1 MQVFKA
7 FMKTAYKSFPSIML
21 YFIIFTALALLM
33 AFAYNDTS
41 SSSFKSVE
49 LQVGII
55 DEDHSDA
62 SDALIRYMD
71 SMHELTAL
79 ENQRDVLLDR
89 LFYRD
94 VEYILVIPE
103 NFEKNLLSGKETHLF
118 DTIQI
123 PGIYSSAFVDQQINA
138 YLKTVK
144 LYLAGGY
151 SLEDAL
157 AHSTEN
163 FTDTANDVEII
174 DFNEDTKKS
183 SSLVGIFSFYQ
194 FIPYVLA
201 SMILCGLTPILT
213 TFWQKDLSKR
223 ISCSSTSLFS
233 RNVQLA
239 LGSIVYA
246 LFNWGLFILTS
257 RIFYGAEVFSEKGLL
272 CILNSFMLLPL
283 SVALSL
289 VIGSFSP
296 SWNVT
301 NMINNVISLGMS
313 FVCGIFIPQS
323 QLGENVLAVSK
334 FLPFYWYVKNND
346 LISGAS
352 EEVFTYDA
360 FWQNIGVQALFI
372 IAVFTIAL
380 VTSKMKTSNQKA

>member
-163 FTDTANDVEII
+163 FIDTANDVEII

-223 ISCSSTSLFS
+223 ISCSSTSLIS

-372 IAVFTIAL
+372 IAVFAIAL
-380 VTSKMKTSNQKA
+380 VASKMKTSNQKA

>member
-7 FMKTAYKSFPSIML
+7 FMKTAYQSFPSIIL

-33 AFAYNDTS
+33 AFAYTDTA

-55 DEDHSDA
+55 DEDHSVA
-62 SDALIRYMD
+62 SMALTEYLD
-71 SMHELTAL
+71 SIHTLHSL
-79 ENQRDVLLDR
+79 ENQQDVLLDR

-94 VEYILVIPE
+94 VEYILVIPDG
-103 NFEKNLLSGKETHLF
+103 FEENLLSGKDTNLFETV
-118 DTIQI
+118 QI
-123 PGIYSSAFVDQQINA
+123 PGIYSSAFVDQQINS

-144 LYLAGGY
+144 LYLSGGY
-151 SLEDAL
+151 TLEDAL
-157 AHSTEN
+157 KHSTDA
-163 FTDTANDVEII
+163 FSDSANNVQII
-174 DFNEDTKKS
+174 DFNEDTQKS
-183 SSLVGIFSFYQ
+183 ASLVGIFSFYQ

-213 TFWQKDLSKR
+213 TFWQKDLAKR
-223 ISCSSTSLFS
+223 ISCSSTSLIN
-233 RNVQLA
+233 RNLQLA
-239 LGSIVYA
+239 LGSVTYA
-246 LFNWGLFILTS
+246 LFNWGLFLLTS

-289 VIGSFSP
+289 IISSFSP

-301 NMINNVISLGMS
+301 NMLNNIISLGMS

-323 QLGENVLAVSK
+323 QLGENVLAFAK
-334 FLPFYWYVKNND
+334 FLPFYWYIKNND

-352 EEVFTYDA
+352 TDTFTYSTY
-360 FWQNIGVQALFI
+360 WENIGIQLLFI
-372 IAVFTIAL
+372 AAFFAIAL
-380 VTSKMKTSNQKA
+380 VTSKMRLAKHEA

>member
-33 AFAYNDTS
+33 AFAYTDTS

-49 LQVGII
+49 LNIGIV
-55 DEDHSDA
+55 DNDNSYA
-62 SDALIRYMD
+62 SAALIEYLD
-71 SMHELTAL
+71 SMHELHTL
-79 ENQRDVLLDR
+79 ENQKDVLLDR

-103 NFEKNLLSGKETHLF
+103 HFEENLLFETV
-118 DTIQI
+118 QI
-123 PGIYSSAFVDQQINA
+123 PGIYSSAFVDQQINS

-157 AHSTEN
+157 THSTES
-163 FTDTANDVEII
+163 FTASADNVSII
-174 DFNEDTKKS
+174 DFNDDTKKS
-183 SSLVGIFSFYQ
+183 ASLVGIFSFFQ
-194 FIPYVLA
+194 FIPYVLS
-201 SMILCGLTPILT
+201 SMILCGLTPILV
-213 TFWQKDLSKR
+213 TFWQTDLSKR
-223 ISCSSTSLFS
+223 ISCSALSLIS

-239 LGSIVYA
+239 LGSVVYA

-272 CILNSFMLLPL
+272 CLTNSFMLLPL

-289 VIGSFSP
+289 IISSFSP

-301 NMINNVISLGMS
+301 NMLNNIISLGMS
-313 FVCGIFIPQS
+313 FVCGVFIPQS

-334 FLPFYWYVKNND
+334 FLPFYWYIKNND

-352 EEVFTYDA
+352 EEVFSYQA
-360 FWQNIGVQALFI
+360 FWENMGVQALFI
-372 IAVFTIAL
+372 VAMFVVAL
-380 VTSKMKTSNQKA
+380 VASKMRTSKIKA